1 MTKTQPTTPSVPLFS
16 YVVGFVV
23 GFLVPIVFELLV
35 AGDISWTGFL
45 AIFTGL
51 LGAIL
56 GGCVVV
62 FLKPAGPERKK
73 LTDSLF
79 PKLCIIVGAIVAFW
93 IPAVITSMVAIA
105 RLDGEDAILGLIYGL
120 CAGTLIMPLGALA
133 GKSLAQYLMKV
144 WSEEESSH

>member
-1 MTKTQPTTPSVPLFS
+1 MKTQPTTPSVPSFS

-23 GFLVPIVFELLV
+23 GFLVPIVIELLV
-35 AGDISWTGFL
+35 VGDITWSSFL

-56 GGCVVV
+56 GGYVVV

-79 PKLCIIVGAIVAFW
+79 QTLCIIVGVIVAFW
-93 IPAVITSMVAIA
+93 IPAVITVMVAIT
-105 RLDGEDAILGLIYGL
+105 RLDGENAILSLIYGL
-120 CAGTLIMPLGALA
+120 CAGSLITPLGALA
-133 GKSLAQYLMKV
+133 GKSVAQYLLKV
-144 WSEEESSH
+144 WSEKDSSH